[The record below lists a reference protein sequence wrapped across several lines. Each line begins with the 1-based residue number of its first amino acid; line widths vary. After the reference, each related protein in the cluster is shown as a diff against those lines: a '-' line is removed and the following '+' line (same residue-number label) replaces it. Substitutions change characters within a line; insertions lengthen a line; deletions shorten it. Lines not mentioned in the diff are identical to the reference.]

1 MTAATATAMP
11 SGDDIRILLFARA
24 DREKED
30 WFRRF
35 SAASIGAITDQE
47 LQFADMVFVNESDC
61 VAALKAAAT
70 ASTNS
75 PIEKESVAG
84 GEVTVSTHDDTNTT
98 TNPGTTISSTVTDPK
113 LDGKCDDSAEQA
125 GTGTSETDSNEK
137 KCRTNSLFE
146 GLLMTSCAARGP
158 SEYIKFMSRYQV
170 SFPKKKRFLF
180 VLFLIYFIFLFIM
193 ILYFGQLFV
202 MQQACAL
209 RSIPVIEAYP
219 VETSPKKVRFF
230 MSFYWFLNVSLN

>member
-1 MTAATATAMP
+1 MP

-35 SAASIGAITDQE
+35 SAASVGAITDQE

-70 ASTNS
+70 PSTNA
-75 PIEKESVAG
+75 PNEKDTAAT
-84 GEVTVSTHDDTNTT
+84 GEATVSSHDDTNTSTTITATAT
-98 TNPGTTISSTVTDPK
+98 TNASDSK
-113 LDGKCDDSAEQA
+113 LDGKCDDNNETSGA
-125 GTGTSETDSNEK
+125 GSCEIDNNEK

-170 SFPKKKRFLF
+170 SVKDTKRLKRLDFSYFYSFFPFFISLYDFVFL
-180 VLFLIYFIFLFIM
+180 
-193 ILYFGQLFV
+193 
-202 MQQACAL
+202 
-209 RSIPVIEAYP
+209 
-219 VETSPKKVRFF
+219 ETEP
-230 MSFYWFLNVSLN
+230 

>member
-1 MTAATATAMP
+1 MATAMP

-35 SAASIGAITDQE
+35 SAASVGAITDQE

-70 ASTNS
+70 ATPNS
-75 PIEKESVAG
+75 QNEKES
-84 GEVTVSTHDDTNTT
+84 TT
-98 TNPGTTISSTVTDPK
+98 TAGEATISSNDDTITANTSTAIPSTAADSK
-113 LDGKCDDSAEQA
+113 LDGKCDDNVEQT
-125 GTGTSETDSNEK
+125 GTGSCETDNVEK

-158 SEYIKFMSRYQV
+158 NEYIKFMSRYQV
-170 SFPKKKRFLF
+170 SISLNLYGLSFISFISCFSLFLYDFLF
-180 VLFLIYFIFLFIM
+180 WKM
-193 ILYFGQLFV
+193 FV
-202 MQQACAL
+202 IQQACAL
-209 RSIPVIEAYP
+209 KSIPVIEAYP
-219 VETSPKKVRFF
+219 VDSSPKKVCFT
-230 MSFYWFLNVSLN
+230 